1 MGRIMDLNPH
11 MTTSLKCW
19 LLPFI
24 QSIHISLVH
33 NHQHT
38 HSPWLPSLPV
48 THPRCLSNQKQ
59 MGSSIFARLRFS
71 CKVATHESSLFFYVI
86 FASGL
91 QQQWLPAWWSL
102 KGKILVYA
110 IRHPLAWSLCL
121 YGLIKLRNIS
131 VWCKKASFSLQVCGL
146 QLNKAEEYFH
156 DWKSQIRTTFSA

>member
-1 MGRIMDLNPH
+1 MGRIIDSKPTKDNLTQMLTAPFYTVHPH
-11 MTTSLKCW
+11 FLLYITTNT
-19 LLPFI
+19 
-24 QSIHISLVH
+24 SIPPVV
-33 NHQHT
+33 
-38 HSPWLPSLPV
+38 LPV
-48 THPRCLSNQKQ
+48 LTHPWCLSNHRQ
-59 MGSSIFARLRFS
+59 MGSGIFARLRFS
-71 CKVATHESSLFFYVI
+71 CKIATHESSLFFYVI

-146 QLNKAEEYFH
+146 QHNKAEEYFH